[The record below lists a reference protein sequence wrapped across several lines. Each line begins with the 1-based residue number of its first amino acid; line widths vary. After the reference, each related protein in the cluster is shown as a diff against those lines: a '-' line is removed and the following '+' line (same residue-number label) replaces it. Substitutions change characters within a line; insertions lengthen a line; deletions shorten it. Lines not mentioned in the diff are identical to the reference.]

1 MSTASGDQSVAST
14 RPPAIAAAMLGR
26 PRPHPS
32 SSTRAPRSARPINVR
47 ASNSALGHR
56 SAQYGMY
63 SSSSN
68 AWSSISV
75 SPSRGR
81 TMTTSRPDSATTCS
95 TRSSSMPDSQFRFT
109 PRQRAALTAIADTF
123 APGGDGLP
131 SASEHG
137 VVEVIEEAV
146 ASNPRE
152 AERKQVAQLLG
163 LWDTALLTAIGGG
176 GFKRF
181 STQDQARRESVL
193 RSWRDSRLAQR
204 RGAYQ
209 ALRRAALLMYYMKP
223 GADGRTSPMWDRIG
237 FPGPPGRA
245 ADAAAPAVTPI
256 VADKDMDID
265 CDVVVVG
272 SGAGGGTAAAVL
284 SDAGLDV
291 VVLEAGD
298 YVPESELEGSEFQ
311 GYGQLSLNGGA
322 MASKDGG
329 TGILAGATLGGGTTV
344 NYTTAYRT
352 PDAIRDEWA
361 RAGAAGVTD
370 DDYDQALDAVFERLE
385 VNGEHSWV
393 SARDELMQEAATEL
407 GWSSVRVN
415 RNAHGCPRGGEACAN
430 CGFGCPYGAKQ
441 STARTWLADA
451 SGRGARVIVRARAQR
466 VRVEN
471 GEARGVDAVTW
482 EGHRISLRSRAVVVS
497 CGALHTPALLKRS
510 GLTNPHI
517 GKHLC
522 IQPALAVFGVLDR
535 EIRPWEGV
543 MQSIHVDEFVDLDGN
558 GYGVRLQTAPLHP
571 GFFVSFAPWDGASR
585 HAELVE
591 SLSHTA
597 AVGMTVRDR
606 DAGEVTV
613 GKDGEPVVKYALPPE
628 SAAHLRRG
636 IEAGAEMLE
645 TVGAERIFS
654 SHARYV
660 GYRPGR
666 EGDRGAFARD
676 IDAAGFAPGQVQ
688 ITGFHLLA
696 SCGIGRSESA
706 SACGPQGETWEVRN
720 LVVCDGSAFPSA
732 SGVNP
737 NMSVQ
742 ALSHMNAQ
750 RLAARL

>member
-176 GFKRF
+176 GLKRF
-181 STQDQARRESVL
+181 SKHDQARREAIL
-193 RSWRDSRLAQR
+193 RSWRDSRAAQR

-209 ALRRAALLMYYMKP
+209 ALRKASLLMYYMKP
-223 GADGRTSPMWDRIG
+223 GADGRSSPIWERIG
-237 FPGPPGRA
+237 FPGPPGKRE
-245 ADAAAPAVTPI
+245 DAAAPALQPI
-256 VADKDMDID
+256 VADSDMDLD
-265 CDVVVVG
+265 CDVVIVG
-272 SGAGGGTAAAVL
+272 SGAGGGAAAGVL
-284 SDAGLDV
+284 SEAGLDV

-298 YVPESELEGSEFQ
+298 YVPESELDGSEFQ
-311 GYGQLSLNGGA
+311 GYGSLYLNGGA
-322 MASKDGG
+322 MSSQDGG
-329 TGILAGATLGGGTTV
+329 TGLLAGATLGGGTTI

-352 PDAIRDEWA
+352 PDEIRAEWA
-361 RAGAAGVTD
+361 RAGATGVD
-370 DDYDQALDAVFERLE
+370 GADYEGSIDAVFDRLG
-385 VNGEHSWV
+385 VNDEHSWV
-393 SARDELMQEAATEL
+393 SDRDSILQEAAVAL
-407 GWSSVRVN
+407 GWSSVRVQ
-415 RNAHGCPRGGEACAN
+415 RNAHGCPKGGEACAN

-451 SGRGARVIVRARAQR
+451 AGRGTQVLVRARAQR
-466 VRVEN
+466 VRIED
-471 GEARGVDAVTW
+471 GRACGVDAVTW
-482 EGHRISLRSRAVVVS
+482 EGKRITVRSRAVVAS
-497 CGALHTPALLKRS
+497 CGALHTPALLRRS
-510 GLTNPHI
+510 GLKNPNI

-522 IQPALAVFGVLDR
+522 IQPAGVVFGVLDR
-535 EIRPWEGV
+535 EVRPWEGV
-543 MQSIHVDEFVDLDGN
+543 MQSIHVDEFTDLDGE

-571 GFFVSFAPWDGASR
+571 GFFVSFAPWDGADR

-591 SLSHTA
+591 GLSHTA
-597 AVGMTVRDR
+597 AV
-606 DAGEVTV
+606 
-613 GKDGEPVVKYALPPE
+613 
-628 SAAHLRRG
+628 
-636 IEAGAEMLE
+636 
-645 TVGAERIFS
+645 
-654 SHARYV
+654 
-660 GYRPGR
+660 
-666 EGDRGAFARD
+666 
-676 IDAAGFAPGQVQ
+676 
-688 ITGFHLLA
+688 
-696 SCGIGRSESA
+696 
-706 SACGPQGETWEVRN
+706 
-720 LVVCDGSAFPSA
+720 
-732 SGVNP
+732 
-737 NMSVQ
+737 
-742 ALSHMNAQ
+742 
-750 RLAARL
+750 